1 MPADI
6 HYWET
11 VKAELVVL
19 PVIAAEAF
27 FRNSIAAVAAALL
40 PGAVFRLP
48 AMRTIALPSNLLPA
62 LLIRTASLCR
72 PTVLLLTLLMLLV
85 LLAPGL

>member
-27 FRNSIAAVAAALL
+27 FRNAIAAVAAALL
-40 PGAVFRLP
+40 PSAVFRLP
-48 AMRTIALPSNLLPA
+48 AMCTIAFPSNVLSA
-62 LLIRTASLCR
+62 LLI
-72 PTVLLLTLLMLLV
+72 
-85 LLAPGL
+85 

>member
-27 FRNSIAAVAAALL
+27 FRNAIAAVAAALL

-48 AMRTIALPSNLLPA
+48 AMCTIALPSNLLPA
-62 LLIRTASLCR
+62 LLIRTAPLCG
-72 PTVLLLTLLMLLV
+72 PMVLLLTLV